1 MKRCRFGVI
10 LLVCLLIIGGAS
22 AWAMVKTSEPV
33 AALCRQAGE
42 SALSGDW
49 MRAEEQ
55 FRRAKMQWETQF
67 PFCATLADHEP
78 MENINGM
85 FAQLEVYAQCRD
97 AESFAAACALL
108 SEDVKAVGE
117 AHRLSWWNIL

>member
-10 LLVCLLIIGGAS
+10 LLACLLILGGAS
-22 AWAMVKTSEPV
+22 AWAMGKASEPV
-33 AALCRQAGE
+33 ADLCRKAGD

-49 MRAEEQ
+49 AVAEAQ
-55 FRRAKMQWETQF
+55 FRQAKMQWDSRF

-85 FAQLEVYAQCRD
+85 FAQLEVYARCRD

-108 SEDVKAVGE
+108 SEDVEAVGE